1 MQPVHEPNSRQLV
14 GIFGIIAW
22 IIVWAGIVASF
33 SSTIGQ
39 WHMLLQ
45 AVFYLVVGL
54 IWIAP
59 LKPAL
64 RWMQTGKFKA

>member
-33 SSTIGQ
+33 SGTIGQ

-59 LKPAL
+59 LKPVL
-64 RWMQTGKFKA
+64 RWMQTGKFKD